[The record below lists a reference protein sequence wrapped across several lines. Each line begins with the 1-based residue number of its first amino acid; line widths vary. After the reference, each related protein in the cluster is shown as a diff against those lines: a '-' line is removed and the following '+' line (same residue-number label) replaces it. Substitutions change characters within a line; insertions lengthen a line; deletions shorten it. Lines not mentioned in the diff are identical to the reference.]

1 MRDLKVLYCPHPIS
15 AVEEGNS
22 LLPDQLRENFNL
34 RIFDRSDAP
43 IGQFDDIEVIVDLG
57 GNITAEL
64 ISIAA
69 QAGVKYIQV
78 QTNGL
83 DHVEVEEIL
92 DAGITLA
99 HCPGDL
105 SSVSLAEGAM
115 MFILMLAHG
124 YGFATDEFFQGK
136 VYSYQ
141 GMEIEGRSLGI
152 LGFGASGQ
160 QLARRAKVFG
170 MRVHGIDTREIEKEV
185 LEEIRPESM
194 GGPEELDKMMATCD
208 FISVNLH
215 LNKDTRHIIN
225 SRRIALMKPTA
236 FMINVARGGLI
247 DEEALYK
254 ALLEGRIA
262 GAGLDAFAQEPP
274 DYTRPVYKLPNVLVQ
289 PHTVAVTDGLMRKR
303 ATFAIENLI
312 RFAEG
317 KNLEGLITKRV

>member
-1 MRDLKVLYCPHPIS
+1 MRDIKVLYLPHPVG
-15 AVEEGNS
+15 AVEQKNS
-22 LLPDQLRENFNL
+22 LLSEQLRREFNF
-34 RIFDRSDAP
+34 RIFDRSVAP
-43 IGQFDDIEVIVDLG
+43 NPQFDGIEVIVDLG

-83 DHVEVEEIL
+83 DHVEVEKIL

-136 VYSYQ
+136 VFSFQ
-141 GMEIEGRSLGI
+141 GMEVAGRSLGI

-160 QLARRAKVFG
+160 QLARRAKAFG
-170 MRVHGIDTREIEKEV
+170 MRVHGIDIRKIEKAI
-185 LEEIRPESM
+185 LEEIRPDSI
-194 GGPEELDKMMATCD
+194 GGPEDLDNMIATCD
-208 FISVNLH
+208 FISVHLH

-274 DYTRPVYKLPNVLVQ
+274 DYTLPVYKLPNVLVQ
-289 PHTVAVTDGLMRKR
+289 PHTVSSTDGTMHKR
-303 ATFAIENLI
+303 ADFAVDNLI
-312 RFAEG
+312 RYAEG
-317 KNLEGLITKRV
+317 KNLEGLISKRV

>member
-1 MRDLKVLYCPHPIS
+1 MRDIKVLYLPHPVG
-15 AVEEGNS
+15 AVEQKNS
-22 LLPDQLRENFNL
+22 FLSEQMSEKFNL
-34 RIFDRSDAP
+34 RIFDRSAALNP
-43 IGQFDDIEVIVDLG
+43 QFDDIEVIVDLG

-69 QAGVKYIQV
+69 HAGVKYIQV

-136 VYSYQ
+136 IFSFL
-141 GMEIEGRSLGI
+141 GMEVAGRSLGI

-160 QLARRAKVFG
+160 QLARRAKAFG
-170 MRVHGIDTREIEKEV
+170 MRVHGIDIRKIEKAI
-185 LEEIRPESM
+185 LEEIRPDSI
-194 GGPEELDKMMATCD
+194 GGPEDLDNMIATCD
-208 FISVNLH
+208 FISVHLH

-236 FMINVARGGLI
+236 FIINVARGGLI

-254 ALLEGRIA
+254 ALLEDRIA

-274 DYTRPVYKLPNVLVQ
+274 DYTLPVYKLPNVLVQ
-289 PHTVAVTDGLMRKR
+289 PHTVSSTDGTMHKR
-303 ATFAIENLI
+303 ADFAVDNLI
-312 RFAEG
+312 RYAEG
-317 KNLEGLITKRV
+317 KDLEGLISKRI